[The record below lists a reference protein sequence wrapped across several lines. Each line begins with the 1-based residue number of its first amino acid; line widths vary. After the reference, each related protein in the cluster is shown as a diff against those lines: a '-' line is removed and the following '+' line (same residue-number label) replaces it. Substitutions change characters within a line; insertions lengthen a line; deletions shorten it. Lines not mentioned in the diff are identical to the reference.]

1 MTGWVAAGWV
11 GGGLAGRITRGC
23 GRGADLV
30 SDLGSGGTRG
40 AGGVGNWSARGAG
53 GMTICGDGVGGV
65 PIDAGGIG
73 AGGIGGDCAFAAAVI
88 AALTDAI
95 RMAFSSRRA
104 LLIQLPPPA
113 RGGEPL
119 RRPPRQCL
127 Q

>member
-1 MTGWVAAGWV
+1 MAGAATAAGGAATGWVAAGWL

-30 SDLGSGGTRG
+30 SDLGSAARG
-40 AGGVGNWSARGAG
+40 AGGVGNGSARGAG
-53 GMTICGDGVGGV
+53 GMTICGDGVCGV
-65 PIDAGGIG
+65 PIGAGGIG

-95 RMAFSSRRA
+95 RMASSIKRA

-113 RGGEPL
+113 R
-119 RRPPRQCL
+119 
-127 Q
+127 